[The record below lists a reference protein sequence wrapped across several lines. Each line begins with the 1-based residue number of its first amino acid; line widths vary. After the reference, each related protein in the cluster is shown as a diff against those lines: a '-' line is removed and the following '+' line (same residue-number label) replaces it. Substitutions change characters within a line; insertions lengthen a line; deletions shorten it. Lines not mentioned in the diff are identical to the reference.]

1 MAAGNFSFYDDA
13 GEQKDLSTLFGN
25 VDTALADTADTDYSD
40 LRDTIKRQLAEQ
52 YYQQGP
58 DLKTFETML
67 NKLTGSKMKQ
77 QGQVASARRGDIYA
91 GGLANMMSNF

>member
-1 MAAGNFSFYDDA
+1 MSYYNQGGDSDLAA
-13 GEQKDLSTLFGN
+13 
-25 VDTALADTADTDYSD
+25 VLADLDS
-40 LRDTIKRQLAEQ
+40 RDISEEEKDRIRSQIVEQ
-52 YYQQGP
+52 YYQKGP

-67 NKLTGSKMKQ
+67 DKLTGSKMKQ

>member
-1 MAAGNFSFYDDA
+1 MASYYDRGGRTDLSSVIA
-13 GEQKDLSTLFGN
+13 DIKDRTNLSAEQKQNLIN
-25 VDTALADTADTDYSD
+25 QA
-40 LRDTIKRQLAEQ
+40 AEQ

-58 DLKTFETML
+58 DLNTFETML

-77 QGQVASARRGDIYA
+77 QGQIASSRRGDIYA

>member
-1 MAAGNFSFYDDA
+1 MARFDFERKGLVDA
-13 GEQKDLSTLFGN
+13 LKEIESRGRLSDEAKNRLKDQ
-25 VDTALADTADTDYSD
+25 V
-40 LRDTIKRQLAEQ
+40 AEQ

-67 NKLTGSKMKQ
+67 NKLTGAKMAQ
-77 QGQVASARRGDIYA
+77 QGQIASARRGDIYA